1 MVGSAITRQLK
12 AIDDAEV
19 IKASRREL
27 DIQNQNQVKEF
38 LQDLSV
44 DQVYLCAAKVGGIKA
59 NNDYPADFIYENLA
73 IQLSVIKGAYDAGV
87 LRLLFLGSSCIYP
100 RECSQP
106 ITEPELLSGYLEP
119 ANEPYAVA
127 KISGIKL
134 CESFNRQ
141 YNTDYRS
148 LMPTNLYGENDNFH
162 PQNSHVVPA
171 LMRRIHEAKLNGA
184 KSVEIWGSGN
194 ARREFMHVDDMAR
207 ASIFIMNLTE
217 DRLRQRSP
225 VNMSHINVGTG
236 QDITIRELAKLL
248 VQITGFEGEL
258 VFDTSKPDG
267 TRRKLLDVSKL
278 ASLGWKFQISL
289 RDGLRKTYQW
299 FCENYPKIRGK

>member
-1 MVGSAITRQLK
+1 M
-12 AIDDAEV
+12 
-19 IKASRREL
+19 
-27 DIQNQNQVKEF
+27 
-38 LQDLSV
+38 
-44 DQVYLCAAKVGGIKA
+44 
-59 NNDYPADFIYENLA
+59 
-73 IQLSVIKGAYDAGV
+73 
-87 LRLLFLGSSCIYP
+87 LFLGSSCIYP